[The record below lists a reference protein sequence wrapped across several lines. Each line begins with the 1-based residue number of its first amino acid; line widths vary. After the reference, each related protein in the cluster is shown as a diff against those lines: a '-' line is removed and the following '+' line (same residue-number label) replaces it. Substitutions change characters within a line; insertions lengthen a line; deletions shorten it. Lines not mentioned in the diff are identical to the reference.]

1 MFFINRYF
9 DNVRK
14 INKAIKNL
22 EKDIKNAP
30 CKTWKK
36 HTVERKECETRKKS
50 KNQKNQKIKKIKK
63 IKKSKNQKIKKS
75 KNQKIKKNKIDL

>member
-14 INKAIKNL
+14 INKAIRNL
-22 EKDIKNAP
+22 EKDIKNTP

-36 HTVERKECETRKKS
+36 HTTERKECKTRKKS
-50 KNQKNQKIKKIKK
+50 KNQKIKKIKK
-63 IKKSKNQKIKKS
+63 LKKSKNQKIKKT
-75 KNQKIKKNKIDL
+75 KNQKKIKLIYKII